1 MRKLIV
7 VILLAAAPAALA
19 QSHWLTVDA
28 HAYRLLQPALP
39 DARLHASPNA
49 GAAVAGGANAPVLV
63 EVPSDQLAPVARLL
77 HRQLGHC
84 GGFMLHADQASAQR
98 SLAQGAAAPL
108 AGLVR
113 PAYAIAH
120 QAKVKPMLA
129 GMKASNIARTIAG
142 LSAFPDRFYTSP
154 HGVRAS
160 DWLRQSWAGMS
171 ARHGGVL
178 VESFAHAG
186 FPQASVIATIAGT
199 DLADEVIVLG
209 AHLDSINAHAME
221 TPGAA
226 QAPGADDDASGVAG
240 LTEVLR
246 AISERKYRPRRTIKL
261 IAYAAEE
268 VGLRGSQ
275 ELARAFR
282 QAGIQV
288 VGVLQ
293 LDMINYKGADKDIY
307 LLSDYSNADQN
318 AFLRTLIAAYLP
330 GVSAGSDSCGYACSD
345 HASWH
350 AEGYPA
356 SMPFESALAQ
366 ANPYI
371 HSKNDTFASS
381 GGQAVHALKFAR
393 LAAAFAI
400 ELGSST
406 P

>member
-1 MRKLIV
+1 MRILILAM
-7 VILLAAAPAALA
+7 LLAASPPVLA
-19 QSHWLTVDA
+19 QSSWLTVDA
-28 HAYRLLQPALP
+28 AAYRLLRPSMPA
-39 DARLHASPNA
+39 ARLDAPPSA
-49 GAAVAGGANAPVLV
+49 GAASAAPVVLV
-63 EVPSDQLAPVARLL
+63 EVPSSEVSRLARLL
-77 HRQLGHC
+77 HQKLGHC
-84 GGFMLHADQASAQR
+84 GGFMLHADQASARR
-98 SLAQGAAAPL
+98 SLAQGVAAPL

-113 PAYAIAH
+113 PSYLIAN
-120 QAKVKPMLA
+120 QAKVTPLLA
-129 GMKASNIARTIAG
+129 GMNAKHIARTIAG
-142 LSAFPDRFYTSP
+142 LSAFPDRFYTSA
-154 HGVRAS
+154 HGARAS
-160 DWLRQSWAGMS
+160 EWLRQGWAATG

-178 VESFAHAG
+178 VETFVHAG
-186 FPQASVIATIAGT
+186 FPQGSVIATIAGT
-199 DLADEVIVLG
+199 DLADEVVVIG
-209 AHLDSINAHAME
+209 AHLDSINAKDE
-221 TPGAA
+221 PGTA

-246 AISERKYRPRRTIKL
+246 MISENKYRPRRTIKL

-293 LDMINYKGADKDIY
+293 LDMINYKGAEKDIY
-307 LLSDYSNADQN
+307 LLNDYSSADQN
-318 AFLRTLIAAYLP
+318 EFLRKLIATYLP
-330 GVSAGSDSCGYACSD
+330 GLSVGSDSCGYACSD

-356 SMPFESALAQ
+356 SMPFESSLAQ
-366 ANPYI
+366 ANPHI
-371 HSKNDTFASS
+371 HSKNDTYASS
-381 GGQAVHALKFAR
+381 GGQAMHALKFAR

>member
-1 MRKLIV
+1 MRILILAM
-7 VILLAAAPAALA
+7 LLAATPRVLA
-19 QSHWLTVDA
+19 QSSWLTVDA
-28 HAYRLLQPALP
+28 AAYRLLNPALP
-39 DARLHASPNA
+39 AARLHTAPNA
-49 GAAVAGGANAPVLV
+49 GPASAAPVVLV
-63 EVPSDQLAPVARLL
+63 EVPSNEVGRMARLL
-77 HRQLGHC
+77 HQKLGHC
-84 GGFMLHADQASAQR
+84 GGFMVHADQASAQR
-98 SLAQGAAAPL
+98 SLAQVAPAPL
-108 AGLVR
+108 AGLVK
-113 PAYAIAH
+113 PSYLIAN
-120 QAKVKPMLA
+120 QGRVTPLLA
-129 GMKASNIARTIAG
+129 GMNAKNIARTITG
-142 LSAFPDRFYTSP
+142 LSAFPDRFYNSP
-154 HGVRAS
+154 HGTRAS
-160 DWLRQSWAGMS
+160 EWLRQGWAATS

-178 VESFAHAG
+178 VETFAHAG

-199 DLADEVIVLG
+199 DLADEVIVIG
-209 AHLDSINAHAME
+209 AHLDSINSHAMDE
-221 TPGAA
+221 PGTA

-246 AISERKYRPRRTIKL
+246 AMSDSKYRPRRTIKL

-307 LLSDYSNADQN
+307 LLRDYSNADQN
-318 AFLRTLIAAYLP
+318 EFLAKLIAAYLP
-330 GVSAGSDSCGYACSD
+330 GMSVGSDSCGYACSD

-356 SMPFESALAQ
+356 SMPFESSLAQ
-366 ANPYI
+366 ANPHI

>member
-1 MRKLIV
+1 MRILILAM
-7 VILLAAAPAALA
+7 LLAATPPVLA
-19 QSHWLTVDA
+19 QSSWLTVDA
-28 HAYRLLQPALP
+28 AAYRLLKPSMPA
-39 DARLHASPNA
+39 ARLDAAPNT
-49 GAAVAGGANAPVLV
+49 APVVLV
-63 EVPSDQLAPVARLL
+63 EVPASELGQVARLL
-77 HRQLGHC
+77 HQQLGHC
-84 GGFMLHADQASAQR
+84 GGFMVHADQASARR

-113 PAYAIAH
+113 PSYVIAN
-120 QAKVKPMLA
+120 QAKVMSLLA
-129 GMKASNIARTIAG
+129 GMNAKQIARTIAG

-154 HGVRAS
+154 HGARAS
-160 DWLRQSWAGMS
+160 EWLRQGWAATG

-178 VESFAHAG
+178 VETFAHAG
-186 FPQASVIATIAGT
+186 FPQGSVIATIAGT
-199 DLADEVIVLG
+199 DLADEVVVIG
-209 AHLDSINAHAME
+209 AHLDSINAIDA
-221 TPGAA
+221 PGSA

-240 LTEVLR
+240 LSEVLR
-246 AISERKYRPRRTIKL
+246 VISENKYRPRRTIKL

-288 VGVLQ
+288 IGVLQ
-293 LDMINYKGADKDIY
+293 LDMINYKGAEKDIY
-307 LLSDYSNADQN
+307 LLSDYSSADQN
-318 AFLRTLIAAYLP
+318 TFLRKLIAAYLP
-330 GVSAGSDSCGYACSD
+330 GLSVGSDSCGYACSD

-356 SMPFESALAQ
+356 SMPFESSLAQ
-366 ANPYI
+366 ANPHI

>member
-1 MRKLIV
+1 MRILILAM
-7 VILLAAAPAALA
+7 LLAATPPALA
-19 QSHWLTVDA
+19 QTSWLTVDEA
-28 HAYRLLQPALP
+28 AYRLLSPAMP
-39 DARLHASPNA
+39 AARLHATP
-49 GAAVAGGANAPVLV
+49 GAAAVTPAPVVLV
-63 EVPSDQLAPVARLL
+63 EVPSKEVGRVARLL
-77 HRQLGHC
+77 HQKLGHC
-84 GGFMLHADQASAQR
+84 GGFMVHADQASAQR
-98 SLAQGAAAPL
+98 GLAQGAAAPL

-113 PAYAIAH
+113 PSYLIVH
-120 QAKVKPMLA
+120 QAQVMPMLA
-129 GMKASNIARTIAG
+129 GMKAKQIARTIAG
-142 LSAFPDRFYTSP
+142 LSAFPDRFYNSP
-154 HGVRAS
+154 HGARAS
-160 DWLRQSWAGMS
+160 EWLRQGWAATG

-178 VESFAHAG
+178 VETFAHPG
-186 FPQASVIATIAGT
+186 FPQGSVIATIAGT
-199 DLADEVIVLG
+199 DLADEVVVIG
-209 AHLDSINAHAME
+209 AHLDSINANAMDE
-221 TPGAA
+221 PGSA

-246 AISERKYRPRRTIKL
+246 VISESKYRPRRTIKL

-307 LLSDYSNADQN
+307 LLRDYSSAEQN
-318 AFLRTLIAAYLP
+318 EFLRKLIAAYLP
-330 GVSAGSDSCGYACSD
+330 GVTVGSDSCGYACSD

-356 SMPFESALAQ
+356 SMPFESSLAR
-366 ANPYI
+366 ANPHI

-393 LAAAFAI
+393 LAAAFAV
-400 ELGSST
+400 ELGSSS

>member
-1 MRKLIV
+1 M
-7 VILLAAAPAALA
+7 LLAAATARADA
-19 QSHWLTVDA
+19 QSSWLTVDA
-28 HAYRLLQPALP
+28 AAYRLLDPAVP
-39 DARLHASPNA
+39 SARLHAAPAS
-49 GAAVAGGANAPVLV
+49 GAAGPAALLV
-63 EVPSDQLAPVARLL
+63 EVPSADVARVARLL
-77 HRQLGHC
+77 HKRLGHC
-84 GGFMLHADQASAQR
+84 GGFMAHADQASAQR
-98 SLAQGAAAPL
+98 SLAQGAAAPM
-108 AGLVR
+108 AGLAR
-113 PAYAIAH
+113 PDYLIAN
-120 QAKVKPMLA
+120 QAKVTPLLS
-129 GMKASNIARTIAG
+129 GMSAKNIARTIAG

-154 HGVRAS
+154 HGARAS
-160 DWLRQSWAGMS
+160 EWLRKDWAAVG

-178 VESFAHAG
+178 VETFAHAG
-186 FPQASVIATIAGT
+186 FPQASVLATIAGT
-199 DLADEVIVLG
+199 DLADQVVVIG
-209 AHLDSINAHAME
+209 AHLDSINANAMDE
-221 TPGAA
+221 PG

-246 AISERKYRPRRTIKL
+246 VISDARYRPRRTIKL

-275 ELARAFR
+275 DLARAFR

-307 LLSDYSNADQN
+307 LLRDYSSADQN
-318 AFLRTLIAAYLP
+318 AFLRKLIAAYLP
-330 GVSAGSDSCGYACSD
+330 GITVGSDSCGYACSD

-356 SMPFESALAQ
+356 SMPFESSLAQ
-366 ANPYI
+366 ANPHI
-371 HSKNDTFASS
+371 HSKNDTLASS

>member
-1 MRKLIV
+1 MRILILAM
-7 VILLAAAPAALA
+7 LLAATPRALA
-19 QSHWLTVDA
+19 QSSWLTVDA
-28 HAYRLLQPALP
+28 AAYRQLSPALP
-39 DARLHASPNA
+39 AARLHAAPNA
-49 GAAVAGGANAPVLV
+49 GAGGPAPVVLV
-63 EVPSDQLAPVARLL
+63 EVPANEVGRVARLL
-77 HRQLGHC
+77 HQKLGHC
-84 GGFMLHADQASAQR
+84 GGFMVHADQASAQR
-98 SLAQGAAAPL
+98 SLAQGPAAPL
-108 AGLVR
+108 PGLVR
-113 PAYAIAH
+113 PSYRIAN
-120 QAKVKPMLA
+120 QAKVVPMLA
-129 GMKASNIARTIAG
+129 GMSAKNMARTIAG

-154 HGVRAS
+154 HGARAS
-160 DWLRQSWAGMS
+160 EWLRQGWAAVG

-178 VESFAHAG
+178 VEAFAHAG
-186 FPQASVIATIAGT
+186 FAQASVIATIAGT
-199 DLADEVIVLG
+199 DLADEVIVIG
-209 AHLDSINAHAME
+209 AHLDSINTHAMDE
-221 TPGAA
+221 PGNA

-246 AISERKYRPRRTIKL
+246 AISDGKYRPRRTIKL

-275 ELARAFR
+275 DLARAFR
-282 QAGIQV
+282 EAGIQA

-307 LLSDYSNADQN
+307 LMRDYTSAEQN
-318 AFLRTLIAAYLP
+318 EFLMKLIAAYLP
-330 GVSAGSDSCGYACSD
+330 GVTVGSDSCGYACSD

-356 SMPFESALAQ
+356 SMPFESSLAQ
-366 ANPYI
+366 ANPHI

-393 LAAAFAI
+393 LAAAFVI

>member
-1 MRKLIV
+1 MRRLILAM
-7 VILLAAAPAALA
+7 LLAAPSCVLA
-19 QSHWLTVDA
+19 QSSWLTIDA
-28 HAYRLLQPALP
+28 AAYRLLKPDLPA
-39 DARLHASPNA
+39 ARLHAPPSA
-49 GAAVAGGANAPVLV
+49 GAAGAAPVVLV
-63 EVPSDQLAPVARLL
+63 EVPANEVGRMARLL
-77 HRQLGHC
+77 HRKLGHC
-84 GGFMLHADQASAQR
+84 GGFMVHADQASAQR
-98 SLAQGAAAPL
+98 SLAQGPAAPL
-108 AGLVR
+108 PGLVR
-113 PAYAIAH
+113 PSYHIAN
-120 QAKVKPMLA
+120 QARATPLLA
-129 GMKASNIARTIAG
+129 GMNAANMARTITG

-154 HGVRAS
+154 HGVRVS
-160 DWLRQSWAGMS
+160 EWLRQGWASAS

-178 VESFAHAG
+178 VEAFAHAG

-199 DLADEVIVLG
+199 DLADEVVVIG
-209 AHLDSINAHAME
+209 AHLDSINTHAMDA
-221 TPGAA
+221 PGSA

-246 AISERKYRPRRTIKL
+246 AISDGKYRPRRTIKL

-275 ELARAFR
+275 DLARAFR

-293 LDMINYKGADKDIY
+293 LDMINYKGAEKDIY
-307 LLSDYSNADQN
+307 LMRDYSSADQN
-318 AFLRTLIAAYLP
+318 EFMRKLIATYLP
-330 GVSAGSDSCGYACSD
+330 GVTVGSDSCGYACSD

-356 SMPFESALAQ
+356 SMPFESSLAQ
-366 ANPYI
+366 ANPHI
-371 HSKNDTFASS
+371 HSKNDTLASS